1 MSQMTHYLKT
11 WPAPFQEVL
20 EGRKTA
26 EVRRNDRPFFV
37 GDTLCLQEWNPET
50 KAYTGRELARRVS
63 CITGSAG
70 PVVLADG
77 DVRLVVLSLEL
88 TDSEVGNCC
97 LSEKDLLRSQLGQ
110 LEVEQKRL
118 GTLLHDLAHAL
129 GVPCNFGAVEEAA
142 MYSKAVELSAK
153 AGKDHRLVSVLE
165 LIRSAHTTI
174 LMGSA
179 PKAKADLGEAARLL
193 AALIDGRE

>member
-37 GDTLCLQEWNPET
+37 GDSLCLQEWNPAT
-50 KAYTGRELARRVS
+50 KAYTGRELTRRVS

-97 LSEKDLLRSQLGQ
+97 QAEKDLLRSHLGQ

-129 GVPCNFGAVEEAA
+129 GVPCNSGAVEEATL
-142 MYSKAVELSAK
+142 YSKAVELSAK